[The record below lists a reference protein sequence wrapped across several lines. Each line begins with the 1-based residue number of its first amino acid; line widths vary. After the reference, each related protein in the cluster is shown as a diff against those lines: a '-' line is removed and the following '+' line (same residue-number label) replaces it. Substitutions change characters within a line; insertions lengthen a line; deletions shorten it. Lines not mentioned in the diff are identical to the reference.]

1 MERKERFALYEKL
14 YFHELERI
22 EKVSARL
29 SLPFTVMLAIIAFL
43 AFMLNSE
50 TKPYGFSIATYC
62 FWLLFS
68 LSSFALLAGAWF
80 FRLAWFGHDDKLLP
94 VARTIEDYYVE
105 LEETYKEFDGGE
117 ELTQQHFN
125 NFLFDYYAQFASE
138 NAINNDKRSYNIYRS
153 IVALMFS
160 IFLAFAAAIP
170 FYLHDHENSSND
182 KASTAAPATQTP

>member
-1 MERKERFALYEKL
+1 VEKKDRFVLYEKL

-50 TKPYGFSIATYC
+50 TKPNDPGMATLC

-68 LSSFALLAGAWF
+68 LASFALLAGAWF

-117 ELTQQHFN
+117 KLTQKHFDD
-125 NFLFDYYAQFASE
+125 FLFDYYAQFASE
-138 NAINNDKRSYNIYRS
+138 NAINNDRRSYNIYRS

-160 IFLAFAAAIP
+160 VLLAFAAAIP
-170 FYLHDHENSSND
+170 FYLHDNESGSND
-182 KASTAAPATQTP
+182 QASTAASTPQAP

>member
-1 MERKERFALYEKL
+1 MEKRERFLLYENL

-50 TKPYGFSIATYC
+50 SKPNDSGIATLC

-68 LSSFALLAGAWF
+68 LSCIALLAGAWF

-94 VARTIEDYYVE
+94 VARTIEDYFLE
-105 LEETYKEFDGGE
+105 LEETYKDFEGGDKLTKKHFDD
-117 ELTQQHFN
+117 
-125 NFLFDYYAQFASE
+125 FLFDYYAQFASE
-138 NAINNDKRSYNIYRS
+138 NAINNDRRSYNIYRS

-160 IFLAFAAAIP
+160 VLLAFAAAIP
-170 FYLHDHENSSND
+170 FYLHDNESGFYD
-182 KASTAAPATQTP
+182 KASTASSATQTP